1 MLVIAEKTVTEI
13 LSAEHKENAVLSPS
27 EVKDVFNVLNI
38 DAIITKASIDEKLFI
53 ILGKKARI

>member
-13 LSAEHKENAVLSPS
+13 LSVEHKENAVLSPS
-27 EVKDVFNVLNI
+27 EAKDVFNVLNI